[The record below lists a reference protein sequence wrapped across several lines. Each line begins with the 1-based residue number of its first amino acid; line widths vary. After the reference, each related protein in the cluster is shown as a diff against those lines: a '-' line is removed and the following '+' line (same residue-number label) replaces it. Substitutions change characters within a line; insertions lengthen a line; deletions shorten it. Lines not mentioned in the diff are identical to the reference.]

1 MIAASGAPAAEDC
14 LLADQISTQL
24 AETNR
29 ASLRRLSVA
38 VRGGEVTLRGSVA
51 SYYERQIAIQAC
63 RMLAGIVRVND
74 AVEVAVIG

>member
-1 MIAASGAPAAEDC
+1 MVAAPATADR
-14 LLADQISTQL
+14 LLADQISTHL

-29 ASLRRLSVA
+29 ASLKRLSIA
-38 VRGGEVTLRGSVA
+38 VRSGEVTLRGSVT

-74 AVEVAVIG
+74 AVEVAVG